1 MEDSLSS
8 EGRWDGSGSNASNVE
23 GDGAGNMSDGSGNA
37 SDKVKV
43 KLLACSAVSYSVTHK
58 L

>member
-37 SDKVKV
+37 SDKVRV
-43 KLLACSAVSYSVTHK
+43 KLLACSAVSYS